1 MALAGIL
8 LAPGIATILT
18 VWDKLTLPVAPAP
31 TPLTLTGTGALVVI
45 RRDSGS
51 KLDVLENA
59 AHFPRCLDRCWKL
72 LIELRCVPVHLS
84 GWISFSPRS

>member
-1 MALAGIL
+1 
-8 LAPGIATILT
+8 
-18 VWDKLTLPVAPAP
+18 
-31 TPLTLTGTGALVVI
+31 
-45 RRDSGS
+45 
-51 KLDVLENA
+51 VLENA